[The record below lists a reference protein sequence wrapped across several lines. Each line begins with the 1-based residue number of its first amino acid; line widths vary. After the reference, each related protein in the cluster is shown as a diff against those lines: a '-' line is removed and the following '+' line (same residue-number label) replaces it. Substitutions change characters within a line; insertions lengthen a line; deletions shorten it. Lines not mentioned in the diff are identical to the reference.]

1 LIQAKARQEVAARVA
16 NKLQGESKRVHEIN
30 EHEKEVKSA
39 RLEYERVQNALREA
53 EMEVSRRKIVQ

>member
-1 LIQAKARQEVAARVA
+1 M
-16 NKLQGESKRVHEIN
+16 QGESKRVHEIN

-53 EMEVSRRKIVQ
+53 EMEVSPRKIAQ